1 VRCIVIAGEAY
12 RTACPMNLCIRDCF
26 VANAPRNDGTMET
39 NAPRNDGTVSLIGD
53 VVIASEAYRTTC
65 PMNLDFYIYI
75 R

>member
-1 VRCIVIAGEAY
+1 
-12 RTACPMNLCIRDCF
+12 MNLCIRDCF

-39 NAPRNDGTVSLIGD
+39 NAPRNDGTMETNAPRNDGTVSLIGD
-53 VVIASEAYRTTC
+53 VVIAGEAYRTTC